1 VRRVFKRLYRGGEIL
16 RWVWRDFKEGRLGWG
31 GRILSRVFLMEN
43 IFVDERVLNFGMGW
57 VEWIGWGFVRE
68 GFYIGSITKDVCLFQ
83 WKV

>member
-1 VRRVFKRLYRGGEIL
+1 
-16 RWVWRDFKEGRLGWG
+16 
-31 GRILSRVFLMEN
+31 MES

-57 VEWIGWGFVRE
+57 VEWIGGGFVRE